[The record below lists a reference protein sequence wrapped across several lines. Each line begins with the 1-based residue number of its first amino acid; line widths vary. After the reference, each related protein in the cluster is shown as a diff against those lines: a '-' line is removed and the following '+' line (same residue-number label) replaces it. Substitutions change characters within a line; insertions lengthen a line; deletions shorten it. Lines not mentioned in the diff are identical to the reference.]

1 MIIKSFKKLIR
12 IFKFAYDMANTD
24 LEMSEEIVYVKLDSY
39 LAQWLVHEHG
49 GTPVVFPKNSYEND
63 VLEVSLS
70 TKPKDAVDD
79 EPGEGK
85 VPIAVPYF
93 KNKNVRF
100 NNYLPK
106 SGQIAMQKSIRQRF
120 VMALWQDLHKFGNI
134 GKQRQELIYAWM
146 EAHEIE
152 LTESNWNTIAK
163 IYQRRQDVYRKQ
175 KKASLDSKK
184 Q

>member
-70 TKPKDAVDD
+70 TRPKDAVDD
-79 EPGEGK
+79 ETTEGK
-85 VPIAVPYF
+85 IPIAVPYF

-106 SGQIAMQKSIRQRF
+106 NGQIALQKSIRQRF
-120 VMALWQDLHKFGNI
+120 VMALWEDLHKFGNI

-146 EAHEIE
+146 EAHGIE
-152 LTESNWNTIAK
+152 LTETNWNAIAK
-163 IYQRRQDVYRKQ
+163 IYQRRQDVYRKR
-175 KKASLDSKK
+175 KKAATRKDER
-184 Q
+184 